1 MSKNIRIRTE
11 PNGGDT
17 HLKIQLN
24 QDFDFLEILSLK
36 ISQEYVYRTF
46 YSDYGVV
53 VGRVIINSGVGVPN
67 AKVSIFIPLDEVD
80 AQIPEISAL
89 YPYTDITVANGDGV
103 RYNTLPNNSQGDCH
117 TPIGTFPNK
126 RELVD
131 NELLLDIHQKYYKFN
146 TTTNDSGDFMIF
158 GVPVGNHM
166 INVDVDLSDIGIFSQ
181 RPYDFI
187 AQGIPSKNFESSN
200 KFKGGTNLNNL
211 SQLKNIQ
218 MGVNVIPFWGEEVE
232 NEVGISRIDVDLN
245 YNLEPKAIFVGA
257 IFGDNDKNSVNKRC
271 RPRRKLGKV
280 CEMNEGGGVIE
291 MIRKT
296 IFGDTEI
303 FNIEGGRVID
313 DNGAWAYQIP
323 MNLDY
328 VVTDEQGNL
337 VPTDDATKGFPT
349 KAKVRFKIG
358 MDVTGGEG
366 RLRTR
371 GKYLV
376 PNNPETY
383 AKTDYTFDENTTD
396 ENFRD
401 LSWNKI
407 YTVKNHIA
415 RYQKN
420 SNDNN
425 RNFIGFKDVD
435 DCVGDKS
442 PIPYNTADRDANP
455 LFTIICVIID
465 IIVALSKVVSIVK
478 KVYLPCNGDRYRI
491 SHRGSKDDSGE
502 FKDCIRESI
511 AELLNVYELDF
522 YNEWL
527 NGSLYGFLLKYKHK
541 KKRADKFCGDGS
553 INLSNHLLN
562 TNVKKNNGSK
572 DLFGHTEVGTSDGVI
587 VSYNGELLY
596 KPMSNSNHL
605 MYATDI
611 YNLGSVFECDW
622 QGIPNLQS
630 ELITTTYQKPPSTL
644 DDDDDGLT
652 IDNALFEIECRGLKA
667 DSTQGHN
674 VQVICEIGID
684 MDKNDDIPYTNHK
697 IDNDNISGGLLR
709 NKLIT
714 LNTELYKDENPY
726 NINSNF
732 DSGPTDDIDTTYYDN
747 YRNIKDNG
755 IQQTFGNSFYF
766 YFGTKPNK
774 TALDVMNSKYFN
786 TCTKPFVNPI
796 TINGEVIDV
805 STVNGQDGSISVTV
819 VGGSEPYTYLWSSDE
834 IISGDITSSQIDGL
848 SSGFYTVQVID
859 SNDNI
864 SEKRFKV
871 NGLQPLTANI
881 IVENALLFISG
892 DTETPQL
899 GSINVNSISGGIGPY
914 YVKFEGPQTNLEF
927 FNVPFNQK
935 IEDLIEGLYFIT
947 IKDEQL
953 TTILRQRNI
962 ITDVD

>member
-17 HLKIQLN
+17 HLKVQLN

-36 ISQEYVYRTF
+36 ISQEDVYRTF

-80 AQIPEISAL
+80 AQIPEIASL
-89 YPYTDITVANGDGV
+89 YPYTDITVVNGDGV
-103 RYNTLPNNSQGDCH
+103 RYNTLPNDSQGECH
-117 TPIGTFPNK
+117 TPVGTFPNK

-131 NELLLDIHQKYYKFN
+131 NEILLDIHQKYYKFN

-211 SQLKNIQ
+211 SQLKNTQ

-245 YNLEPKAIFVGA
+245 YNLEPKAIFIGA
-257 IFGDNDKNSVNKRC
+257 IFGDNDKNSINKNC
-271 RPRRKLGKV
+271 RPRKKVGKV
-280 CEMNEGGGVIE
+280 CEMNEGGGTVE

-296 IFGDTEI
+296 IFGDTET

-337 VPTDDATKGFPT
+337 VPTDDPTKGFPT
-349 KAKVRFKIG
+349 KSKVRFKIG
-358 MDVTGGEG
+358 MDITGGEG

-376 PNNPETY
+376 PNNPKVYE
-383 AKTDYTFDENTTD
+383 KTDYTFDENTAD
-396 ENFRD
+396 ENYRE
-401 LSWNKI
+401 LYWNKI

-420 SNDNN
+420 KNDNN
-425 RNFIGFKDVD
+425 RNFVGFKDVD
-435 DCVGDKS
+435 DCVGEKS
-442 PIPYNTADRDANP
+442 PIPYNTADRDTNP

-465 IIVALSKVVSIVK
+465 IIVVLAKVVSIVSNPK
-478 KVYLPCNGDRYRI
+478 LPCDGDSYRI
-491 SHRGSKDDSGE
+491 ENKASKDDSDE
-502 FKDCIRESI
+502 FKLCIRESV
-511 AELLNVYELDF
+511 AETLNVYELDF

-527 NGSLYGFLLKYKHK
+527 NGSLYGFLLKYKK
-541 KKRADKFCGDGS
+541 KKNDEKFCGDGS
-553 INLSNHLLN
+553 KNLSNYLLN
-562 TNVKKNNGSK
+562 TNIKYSDGSRELFNGE
-572 DLFGHTEVGTSDGVI
+572 DVGTSDGTI

-596 KPMSNSNHL
+596 KPMSKSNHL

-622 QGIPNLQS
+622 QGLPNLQS
-630 ELITTTYQKPPSTL
+630 ELITSTYQKPPAVL

-652 IDNALFEIECRGLKA
+652 IDNALFDIRCLKLEA
-667 DSTQGHN
+667 NTTQANN
-674 VQVICEIGID
+674 VSIICEIGID
-684 MDKNDDIPYTNHK
+684 MDKNDDIPYSPNHK

-732 DSGPTDDIDTTYYDN
+732 DSGPSGDIDTTYYDN
-747 YRNIKDNG
+747 YRDIKNNG
-755 IQQTFGNSFYF
+755 LHQTFGNSFYF

-774 TALDVMNSKYFN
+774 TALDLMNRKYFN
-786 TCTKPFVNPI
+786 ICTKPFVNPI

-805 STVNGQDGSISVTV
+805 STINGQDGSIDVTV
-819 VGGSEPYTYLWSSDE
+819 IGGSEPYTYLWSSDE
-834 IISGDITSSQIDGL
+834 IIPGDITSSQIDGL
-848 SSGFYTVQVID
+848 SSGYYTVQVID

-871 NGLQPLTANI
+871 NGIQPLTANI
-881 IVENALLFISG
+881 LVENALFVSG
-892 DTETPQL
+892 ETETNHL
-899 GSINVNSISGGIGPY
+899 GSINVKSISGGVGPY
-914 YVKFEGPQTNLEF
+914 YVKFEGPKTNIEF
-927 FNVPFNQK
+927 FNVPFNKK
-935 IEDLIEGLYFIT
+935 IEDLIEGVYLIT
-947 IKDEQL
+947 IRDEQL
-953 TTILRQRNI
+953 TTIIYETNI